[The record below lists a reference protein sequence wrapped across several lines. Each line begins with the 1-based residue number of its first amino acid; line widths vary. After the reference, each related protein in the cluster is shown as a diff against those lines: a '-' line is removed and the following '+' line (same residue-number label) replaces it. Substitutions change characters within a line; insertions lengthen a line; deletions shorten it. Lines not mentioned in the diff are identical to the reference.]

1 MGGKLLAFHPE
12 KTIIL
17 AGAGISMKEPAL
29 LPGGKDLTEF
39 CLKMAVGE
47 DAAKRIQGIWRE
59 VSKMVAENSG
69 FVYPFMR
76 LEIILDNVNK
86 MERMIEG
93 PRLLDGFIRFSE
105 RPGNVNHRLLYRLAQ
120 KKSIVLTTNF
130 DTCIENS
137 GGTEKWLEYR
147 HGCSFVTATDGTGVY
162 HLHGVAAQTEDLRY
176 TLGATLENIKDGID
190 PLLARYLVYKLEQSY
205 DVIFV
210 GYSGSDFFDILPF
223 FESLNLESESRAI
236 FFLHGTPDERERERA
251 ERYIRGFKHRYILC
265 GDTTEFLA
273 GICPNGEWD
282 ESAECGG
289 IEEAGGNGGSDD
301 WKKAFQ
307 RIIDSR
313 SAQQQAVI
321 RGQHLIRLTNQIG
334 IRMDMVD
341 DSWMD
346 TLQCVTGFLK
356 TQNLEQLFGSRPD
369 ISATI
374 LADLESTVEVMEALY
389 PKEMSVIGR
398 EARGLWDEVM
408 RIRKNMISP
417 SVAAG
422 SMTIER
428 LFQIVEKGEVSPYNF
443 NSATVYAMNRFA
455 KASIRQW
462 LHDENDVENNQ
473 RLDRLERGLRIM
485 MGMPYHKYMYMS
497 YYVTLLKLDSLILA
511 IRRPDEDNFEN
522 ERRMFELVLEISNIG
537 QLLKVYLNCFRK
549 NRLLY
554 QIKGEERY
562 FLQAEAFYGIF
573 ERIAQITG
581 MKIDSRENIMG
592 ID

>member
-1 MGGKLLAFHPE
+1 MEGRLLTFHPE

-29 LPGGKDLTEF
+29 LPGGRDLTEF

-47 DAAKRIQGIWRE
+47 DAAKRIQEIWSE
-59 VSKMVAENSG
+59 VSKRVAEDSG

-86 MERMIEG
+86 MEWMIEG

-105 RPGNVNHRLLYRLAQ
+105 RPENVNHRLLYRLAQ

-137 GGTEKWLEYR
+137 GGTEKRLEYR
-147 HGCSFVTATDGTGVY
+147 HGCSFVAAEDGTGVY
-162 HLHGVAAQTEDLRY
+162 HLHGVAARTEELHY

-190 PLLARYLVYKLEQSY
+190 PLLRRYLLDKLEQSY

-223 FESLNLESESRAI
+223 FESLNLESESRAV
-236 FFLHGTPDERERERA
+236 FFLHGTSDERERERVK
-251 ERYIRGFKHRYILC
+251 RYIRGFKHRYILC

-273 GICPNGEWD
+273 GICPDGEWD
-282 ESAECGG
+282 ESEECGG
-289 IEEAGGNGGSDD
+289 IEKAGGSERDD

-313 SAQQQAVI
+313 NAQQQAVI

-334 IRMDMVD
+334 IRLDMVD
-341 DSWMD
+341 DSWLD

-369 ISATI
+369 MSATI

-398 EARGLWDEVM
+398 EANGLWDEVM

-428 LFQIVEKGEVSPYNF
+428 LFQIVEMGEASPYNF

-462 LHDENDVENNQ
+462 LYDENDVENNQ

-485 MGMPYHKYMYMS
+485 LGMPYHKYMYMS

-537 QLLKVYLNCFRK
+537 ELLKVYLNCFRK

-562 FLQAEAFYGIF
+562 FLQAEAFYGIS
-573 ERIAQITG
+573 EGIAQIAG